1 MTDAMYMDFLHSG
14 DDAAIPGT
22 ELLQSLDKNDSLSS
36 LPTDLQLDSSALDG
50 LFTDEKNHTS
60 DSDCTS
66 ASGISSSSSPP
77 NTGEVINIR
86 SRDAIRRKTY
96 REKQKAHRDAL
107 QEQAE
112 LLSNQ
117 LSTLQKKKEVGK
129 AREGLGMTSTAVWK
143 ALADRNLQARRNAEE
158 QKDKLL
164 AAIKKRSALISDL
177 GELIRKRIS
186 EELDEEAASPSK
198 RLRTEIPEKAL
209 YKAYIKE
216 LDEMYAKTDSIFQTT
231 TMQTE
236 GDDCELTKLLYNPPR
251 SVNKDATYHE
261 LVGSF
266 STPFAFG
273 RVCALLHTVY
283 CMEFR
288 PQFVLL
294 DEPWIPADT
303 TITKCRIDAS
313 GGRSISQ
320 HCVMRRFNE
329 GDRTVLVWRKFSEG
343 EGVFAGLHSD
353 ETGWS
358 IIRPSPSC
366 VNGSVGSVIDM
377 VSRFVPISFGEVV
390 ASTATAKLFADIL
403 IKDGEDI
410 CQVALQKL
418 EKMLLDDALG
428 VC

>member
-1 MTDAMYMDFLHSG
+1 MADAMFMDFLRSG
-14 DDAAIPGT
+14 DNAAIPGT

-36 LPTDLQLDSSALDG
+36 LPTDLQLDSMAFDG
-50 LFTDEKNHTS
+50 LSSNDKSPTS

-66 ASGISSSSSPP
+66 ASVISSSSSPQ
-77 NTGEVINIR
+77 NTSEVINIR
-86 SRDAIRRKTY
+86 SRDAVRRKTY
-96 REKQKAHRDAL
+96 REKKKAQRDAL
-107 QEQAE
+107 HEQAE
-112 LLSNQ
+112 KLSVQ
-117 LSTLQKKKEVGK
+117 LSTLQTKKEATK
-129 AREGLGMTSTAVWK
+129 AREGLGTTTNAVWK

-164 AAIKKRSALISDL
+164 AAIEKRSALIRDL

-186 EELDEEAASPSK
+186 EELLEDAGFSPK
-198 RLRTEIPEKAL
+198 RLRTETPDKAL
-209 YKAYIKE
+209 YEAYISE
-216 LDEMYAKTDSIFQTT
+216 LDEIYAKADVTFKDTVVP
-231 TMQTE
+231 TE
-236 GDDCELTKLLYNPPR
+236 GDDCEHTKLYYNPPH
-251 SVNKDATYHE
+251 STNKDATYHE

-266 STPFAFG
+266 STPFAYE
-273 RVCALLHTVY
+273 RVSAHLHQVC
-283 CMEFR
+283 CMAFR
-288 PQFVLL
+288 AGFVVL

-303 TITKCRIDAS
+303 TITKCRID
-313 GGRSISQ
+313 GPLGCSIAQ

-329 GDRTVLVWRKFSEG
+329 GDRIVLVWRKLSEG
-343 EGVFAGLHSD
+343 EGMFGGLHSD

-366 VNGSVGSVIDM
+366 VNGSVGSVLDM

-390 ASTATAKLFADIL
+390 ASSAAAKEFADML

-410 CQVALQKL
+410 CQLALQKL